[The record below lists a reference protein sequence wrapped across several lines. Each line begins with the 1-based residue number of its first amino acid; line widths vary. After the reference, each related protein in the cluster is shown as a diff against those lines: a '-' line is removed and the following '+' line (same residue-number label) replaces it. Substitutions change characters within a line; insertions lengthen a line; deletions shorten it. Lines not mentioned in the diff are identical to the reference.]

1 MLNGMMFDSSLM
13 TYLVVASLL
22 TITPGADTMLVMK
35 NVFGYGERAGLITTV
50 GICSGL
56 FFHATLSALGLS
68 LILVKSAQAFEV
80 VKLCGAVYLI
90 FLGSRSLYDLFFER
104 KQPIPLAADNQNNM
118 LIEKRRHGLEV
129 FAQGLLNNV
138 LNPKVAVFYLA
149 FLPQFVHIG
158 ENVLTKTMF
167 LACIHVI
174 MGLIWLGMLSLLF
187 AKIGHWIKDSHLREV
202 LEGFS
207 GAVLILLGVKLA
219 FEKH

>member
-1 MLNGMMFDSSLM
+1 MVFDSSLV
-13 TYLVVASLL
+13 TYLVVVSVL
-22 TITPGADTMLVMK
+22 TVTPGADTMLVMK
-35 NVFGYGERAGLITTV
+35 NVFGYGERAGLITTI

-56 FFHATLSALGLS
+56 FFHAALSAFGLS

-90 FLGSRSLYDLFFER
+90 FLGARTLFDLFFNK
-104 KQPIPLAADNQNNM
+104 KQFNLSAEDNYS
-118 LIEKRRHGLEV
+118 LIEKQRGSLEV
-129 FAQGLLNNV
+129 FSQGLLNNV

-158 ENVLTKTMF
+158 ENVLAKTMF

-174 MGLIWLGMLSLLF
+174 MGLIWLGMISLIF
-187 AKIGHWIKDSHLREV
+187 GRIGNWLKDSHIREV